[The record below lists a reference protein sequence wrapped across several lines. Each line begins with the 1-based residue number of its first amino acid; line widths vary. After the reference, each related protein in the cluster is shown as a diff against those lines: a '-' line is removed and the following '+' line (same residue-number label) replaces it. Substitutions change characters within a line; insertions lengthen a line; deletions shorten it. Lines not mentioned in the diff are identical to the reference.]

1 MIDST
6 VPIMSVSA
14 VSDINIRNVSRFQLK
29 IKITALAT
37 NQCFIGFKFLRDSQQ
52 IPSHKLPQTD
62 SRCLPR
68 SLFLLFVQQVR

>member
-6 VPIMSVSA
+6 VSIMSVSA

-52 IPSHKLPQTD
+52 IPFEKMLTAKPLSPFCPTGPV
-62 SRCLPR
+62 SREN
-68 SLFLLFVQQVR
+68 